1 MKNKFAILVAL
12 FLVLSF
18 GLSGCTGALATNPT
32 TTGTPEPTQKGNDS
46 RQTED
51 LMAGFQAA
59 AWTGAGTLP
68 DEGAIAVIN
77 RFAADLFLS
86 SVQNPGNVMVSPA
99 SVFLAL
105 AMTLNGAE
113 TTTKEAMLKVLADND
128 LSIDEINQASRAWMA
143 LLQTATEKTTVSIA
157 NSIWFDRDFVPFK
170 PFLQTNA
177 DFFGAGASKLD
188 FRDPAAPDVINAW
201 VKESTR
207 GTIEKIIDKIPE
219 NAVMYLINSIYFK
232 SDWLE
237 PFEKVETRERDFT
250 TPSGIKQVPFL
261 HRIGPLMTYFT
272 GSDATGIALPY
283 ENGRF
288 AYFAI
293 LPDDQKTPREWLAAQ
308 DQDALFTTLSG
319 LMAQKATFT
328 VDLSMPKFE
337 ATYEDSLK
345 NELKT
350 MGMEIAF
357 VPYEADFTQMSDD
370 HRHTLFIGDV
380 KHKTFIRVDE
390 KGTEAAAVTSVE
402 IQDESMISSDVQLTF
417 DRPFVYGIMDMQ
429 SHLPLFVGILE
440 DPTA

>member
-1 MKNKFAILVAL
+1 
-12 FLVLSF
+12 
-18 GLSGCTGALATNPT
+18 
-32 TTGTPEPTQKGNDS
+32 
-46 RQTED
+46 
-51 LMAGFQAA
+51 
-59 AWTGAGTLP
+59 
-68 DEGAIAVIN
+68 
-77 RFAADLFLS
+77 
-86 SVQNPGNVMVSPA
+86 VSPA

-105 AMTLNGAE
+105 AMTVNGAE
-113 TTTKEAMLKVLADND
+113 TATKEAMLKVLADND

-143 LLQTATEKTTVSIA
+143 LLQTTSEKTNVSIA
-157 NSIWFDRDFVPFK
+157 NSIWFDQVFVPFK
-170 PFLQTNA
+170 PFLQANA

-188 FRDPAAPDVINAW
+188 FRDPVAPDVINAW
-201 VKESTR
+201 VKETTR
-207 GTIEKIIDKIPE
+207 GTIDKIIDKIPE

-232 SDWLE
+232 SDWLD
-237 PFEKVETRERDFT
+237 PFEKVETRDRDFA

-293 LPDDQKTPREWLAAQ
+293 LPDGQASPREWLAAQ
-308 DQDALFTTLSG
+308 DQNTLFATISG
-319 LMAQKATFT
+319 LMSQKANFT

-345 NELKT
+345 NELKDL
-350 MGMEIAF
+350 GMEIAF

-402 IQDESMISSDVQLTF
+402 IQDESMPSSDIQLVF
-417 DRPFVYGIMDMQ
+417 DRPFVYGIMDVQ
-429 SHLPLFVGILE
+429 THLPLFVGILE